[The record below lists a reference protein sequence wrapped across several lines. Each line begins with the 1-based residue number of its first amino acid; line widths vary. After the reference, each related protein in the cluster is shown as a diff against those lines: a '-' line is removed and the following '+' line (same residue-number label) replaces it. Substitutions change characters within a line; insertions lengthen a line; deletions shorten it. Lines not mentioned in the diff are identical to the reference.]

1 MFQGRFIHTID
12 GKGRLSIPAE
22 FRVTLQGKE
31 KGKKPQAPTLTVQPD
46 CLALFPAEDW
56 ARFIRDF
63 DSARAIDP
71 EVQKMK
77 RFLLSNAHACPID
90 GPGRITVPP
99 HLREY
104 ASLEREVT
112 VAGVG
117 SHIELW
123 NKARYE
129 EEMSKVRTS
138 FDALSLSFA
147 RSQS

>member
-1 MFQGRFIHTID
+1 MFQGRFVHAID
-12 GKGRLSIPAE
+12 AKGRISIPAE
-22 FRVTLQGKE
+22 FRVTLQGTDR
-31 KGKKPQAPTLTVQPD
+31 GRQALVPTLTVQPD
-46 CLALFPAEDW
+46 CLALYPAADW
-56 ARFIRDF
+56 ARITADF
-63 DSARAIDP
+63 DEARAIDP
-71 EVQKMK
+71 EAQALK

-104 ASLEREVT
+104 ARLEREVT

-129 EEMSKVRTS
+129 EEMAKVRAA
-138 FDALSLSFA
+138 FDRLSLSFA